1 MKNIIKLIG
10 ISLCTL
16 VFLLFWSVLPAYASA
31 QCNKDINN
39 QKVLKENPGYYY
51 YLIGLC
57 EFEFIHDQKQFDIVV
72 DAFTKSSKYDY
83 TLSYFALGLLH
94 DNKFKSGSLWF
105 RSKGKLSD
113 LLKSIEN
120 YKKAAENHSVLAENN
135 LGEIYLHS
143 ANLTEKYK
151 SNNDSNNI
159 AGVSKI
165 LPNLTLAFYWLD
177 RAAKHGNPA
186 AQGTLADLYYRGIG
200 IPQNFVMAY
209 VWQNLSVASQFRYN
223 KNMQDS
229 VTGREFINDQR
240 LLAKKQY
247 NKLTEMQKDSSQAF
261 LKEYSKLYF
270 KAPTE
275 LDEMCQNLQIYIS
288 GTLAEKYLD
297 IYIKLMEKTK

>member
-1 MKNIIKLIG
+1 M
-10 ISLCTL
+10 
-16 VFLLFWSVLPAYASA
+16 Y
-31 QCNKDINN
+31 
-39 QKVLKENPGYYY
+39 
-51 YLIGLC
+51 
-57 EFEFIHDQKQFDIVV
+57 
-72 DAFTKSSKYDY
+72 
-83 TLSYFALGLLH
+83 
-94 DNKFKSGSLWF
+94 DNKFKSGSLWL

-135 LGEIYLHS
+135 LGEVYLHS
-143 ANLTEKYK
+143 ANLTEKYR
-151 SNNDSNNI
+151 SNNDSNDI

-165 LPNLTLAFYWLD
+165 LPNLNLAFYWLD

-200 IPQNFVMAY
+200 IPQDFVIAY

-223 KNMQDS
+223 KTMQDS
-229 VTGREFINDQR
+229 AIGREHLNNQR

-247 NKLTEMQKDSSQAF
+247 DKLTEMQKDSSQAF

-275 LDEMCQNLQIYIS
+275 LDEVCQSVQTYIS
-288 GTLAEKYLD
+288 GTLASKYLES
-297 IYIKLMEKTK
+297 YIKLMEKIKKDH